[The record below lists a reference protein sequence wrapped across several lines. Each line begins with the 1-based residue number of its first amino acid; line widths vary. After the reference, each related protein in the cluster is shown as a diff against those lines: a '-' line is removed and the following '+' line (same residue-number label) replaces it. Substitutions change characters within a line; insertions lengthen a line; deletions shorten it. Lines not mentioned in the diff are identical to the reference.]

1 MAKGQKIT
9 VVAQR
14 GCPWCKGEGIV
25 HDYSVDVHD
34 LCDCLFDQLPEDQD
48 EWDVED
54 VEVLPAWHD
63 DPPDDRDP
71 DDPVYAEPYDDEPL
85 PHTWRDVWDMILD
98 DEPIPDGEWY

>member
-14 GCPWCKGEGIV
+14 GCPWCGGHGIV

-63 DPPDDRDP
+63 DPVGPDDRDP
-71 DDPVYAEPYDDEPL
+71 DDVGEI
-85 PHTWRDVWDMILD
+85 WNDVREMIWAWDN
-98 DEPIPDGEWY
+98 EYE